1 MSFRCTFKWFTL
13 ALQGHATLHFLFIF
27 YKLAWMNVYLR
38 GGGGESTY
46 PRGVHTR
53 KKRSSAIAI
62 RHKTETRVNV
72 MTTQLRN
79 RQPWTEVSARPSTA
93 TADGMAT
100 QPTKKSATA
109 KETIRHKVGCLRV
122 LGDQRAKMTNMLPR
136 QQKTAVSTSK
146 VV

>member
-1 MSFRCTFKWFTL
+1 MVYISLPRPCNTAFCVQFLQTCMNECIFK
-13 ALQGHATLHFLFIF
+13 
-27 YKLAWMNVYLR
+27 
-38 GGGGESTY
+38 GGKRTY

-109 KETIRHKVGCLRV
+109 KETIRHMVGCLRV

>member
-1 MSFRCTFKWFTL
+1 M
-13 ALQGHATLHFLFIF
+13 
-27 YKLAWMNVYLR
+27 
-38 GGGGESTY
+38 
-46 PRGVHTR
+46 HTR

-79 RQPWTEVSARPSTA
+79 RQPWTDVSARPSTI

-100 QPTKKSATA
+100 QPTMRSAAA
-109 KETIRHKVGCLRV
+109 KETMRHKVGCLRV
-122 LGDQRAKMTNMLPR
+122 FGDQSANITNMFPR
-136 QQKTAVSTSK
+136 QHKTAVMTSR